1 MSHFLALGL
10 SRTRIVAFL
19 SICMMITGQAGSA
32 AGLNSENLVPALDN
46 HSALMWETNRVQPAG
61 STLWAYTFS
70 YLLRP
75 VEFGDGKDER
85 LPVSDHLQIN
95 HLGASYGVT
104 RSLQIG
110 ISLPLAFYSNPKSQ
124 SYLISAGSAGRKSL
138 FLGDPLVRAKW
149 SLFPGERLGFG
160 FGVLGEIGLPL
171 GSTEAM
177 LSDDA
182 FIARMHL
189 LLHYAFNAGFEV
201 YLNPGYGIWSND
213 DRVVAQDPD
222 TGERFVLVSKP
233 NAVFLQSGLRYW
245 LTGYARR
252 ANSIQLEAGV
262 RGEFANAKLALNDR
276 ASPVEWSAGALYFLS
291 RDLSLHG
298 AYGAGIGSGVTAPLS
313 RLWAGVRYVQG
324 TRPAFEETTNV
335 AQTGVTSEAY
345 SDDELDLIFEE
356 AQAEQMPQSRANLET
371 LLRLKTQYGILDI
384 GSVNFEFDSSQ
395 LTAKAKETIRRL
407 YEELQRIDP
416 KSIKIDGHTDSVG
429 AYEYNLALSKR
440 RANSVMNE
448 LIRLGIRKSI
458 VSTEG
463 FSFKYPMTSNATVAG
478 RSQNR
483 RIEVSVDGL
492 SFRKTEYSR
501 EEIELFRR
509 WIYPDGKTVD
519 IKMNKPEL
527 DNN

>member
-1 MSHFLALGL
+1 MSHFLAVGL
-10 SRTRIVAFL
+10 SRARMAGFV
-19 SICMMITGQAGSA
+19 SVCMTIIGQVGQA

-46 HSALMWETNRVQPAG
+46 HSALMWETNRVQPVG
-61 STLWAYTFS
+61 SSLWSYTFS

-75 VEFGDGKDER
+75 VEFGDGKSER
-85 LPVSDHLQIN
+85 LPVSDHLQVN

-104 RSLQIG
+104 RSLQLG
-110 ISLPLAFYSNPKSQ
+110 VSLPLALYSSPKSQ
-124 SYLISAGSAGRKSL
+124 SYLTSAGSAGRKSL

-149 SLFPGERLGFG
+149 SLFPGERFGFG
-160 FGVLGEIGLPL
+160 LGVLGEIGLPL

-182 FIARMHL
+182 FLARLHL
-189 LLHYAFNAGFEV
+189 LLHYAFQAGFEV
-201 YLNPGYGIWSND
+201 YLNPGYGIWSNE
-213 DRVVAQDPD
+213 DRVVAQDPN

-252 ANSIQLEAGV
+252 PNSIQLEAGV
-262 RGEFANAKLALNDR
+262 RGEFAKARLALNDR

-291 RDLSLHG
+291 KDLSLHG

-313 RLWAGVRYVQG
+313 RLWAGIRYVQG
-324 TRPAFEETTNV
+324 NRPVMEETSNI
-335 AQTGVTSEAY
+335 AQTAATSEAY

-395 LTAKAKETIRRL
+395 LTSKAKETIRKL
-407 YEELQRIDP
+407 YDELQRINP

-429 AYEYNLALSKR
+429 TYEYNLALSKR
-440 RANSVMNE
+440 RANSVKNE
-448 LIRLGIRKSI
+448 LVKLGLQKSI
-458 VSTEG
+458 INTEG

-478 RSQNR
+478 RAQNR

-492 SFRKTEYSR
+492 SFRKSEYSR

-509 WIYPDGKTVD
+509 WIYPDGKPVD
-519 IKMNKPEL
+519 INMNKPDLE
-527 DNN
+527 N

>member
-1 MSHFLALGL
+1 
-10 SRTRIVAFL
+10 
-19 SICMMITGQAGSA
+19 
-32 AGLNSENLVPALDN
+32 
-46 HSALMWETNRVQPAG
+46 
-61 STLWAYTFS
+61 
-70 YLLRP
+70 
-75 VEFGDGKDER
+75 
-85 LPVSDHLQIN
+85 
-95 HLGASYGVT
+95 
-104 RSLQIG
+104 
-110 ISLPLAFYSNPKSQ
+110 
-124 SYLISAGSAGRKSL
+124 
-138 FLGDPLVRAKW
+138 
-149 SLFPGERLGFG
+149 
-160 FGVLGEIGLPL
+160 
-171 GSTEAM
+171 
-177 LSDDA
+177 
-182 FIARMHL
+182 
-189 LLHYAFNAGFEV
+189 
-201 YLNPGYGIWSND
+201 
-213 DRVVAQDPD
+213 
-222 TGERFVLVSKP
+222 
-233 NAVFLQSGLRYW
+233 
-245 LTGYARR
+245 
-252 ANSIQLEAGV
+252 
-262 RGEFANAKLALNDR
+262 
-276 ASPVEWSAGALYFLS
+276 
-291 RDLSLHG
+291 LHG

-324 TRPAFEETTNV
+324 TRPMVEETPNV

-407 YEELQRIDP
+407 YDELQRINP
-416 KSIKIDGHTDSVG
+416 NSIKIDGHTDSVG
-429 AYEYNLALSKR
+429 SYEYNLALSKR

-448 LIRLGIRKSI
+448 LVKLGIRKSI

-463 FSFKYPMTSNATVAG
+463 FSFKYQMTSNATVAG

-527 DNN
+527 DGN